1 MEEYIKKLTSEY
13 PRIKHSPEYLNGK
26 VQENK
31 LVKQE
36 RYKEA
41 AKMKSINDK
50 RQQEENEKYE
60 EERSENINK
69 NAETVGIKQEQ
80 DLNVLRAR
88 LARLYDKFVFKK
100 DKDLERLDNKY
111 KNKKQELIGVQ
122 TRKMNI
128 SNNANADRE
137 WEGSNRLTKKA
148 LSNKKENE
156 IISWKK

>member
-1 MEEYIKKLTSEY
+1 
-13 PRIKHSPEYLNGK
+13 
-26 VQENK
+26 
-31 LVKQE
+31 
-36 RYKEA
+36 
-41 AKMKSINDK
+41 MKSINDK
-50 RQQEENEKYE
+50 RQYEENEKYE

-69 NAETVGIKQEQ
+69 NAETLGIKQEQ

-88 LARLYDKFVFKK
+88 LARLYDKLVCKK

-128 SNNANADRE
+128 SNNVNADRA

-156 IISWKK
+156 IISGKKQIF

>member
-1 MEEYIKKLTSEY
+1 
-13 PRIKHSPEYLNGK
+13 
-26 VQENK
+26 
-31 LVKQE
+31 
-36 RYKEA
+36 
-41 AKMKSINDK
+41 MKSINDK

-69 NAETVGIKQEQ
+69 NAETLGIKQEQ

-88 LARLYDKFVFKK
+88 LARLYDKLVCKK

-128 SNNANADRE
+128 SNNVNADRA

-156 IISWKK
+156 IISGKK